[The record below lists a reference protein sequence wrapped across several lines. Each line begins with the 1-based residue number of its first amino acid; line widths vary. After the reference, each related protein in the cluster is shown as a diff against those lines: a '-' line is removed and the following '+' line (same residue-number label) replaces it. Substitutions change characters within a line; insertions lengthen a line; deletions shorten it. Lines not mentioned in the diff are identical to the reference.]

1 MTGNFSSHYM
11 SRNRIKP
18 WTEPSF
24 TIQASGRHAPCHP
37 DSGSMQK
44 IAKDVCKFTN
54 PKKVRRLSFENVP
67 EFRPSLMILY
77 LIIQI

>member
-24 TIQASGRHAPCHP
+24 TIKQAVITPCHP

-44 IAKDVCKFTN
+44 VAKDLCKFTN
-54 PKKVRRLSFENVP
+54 PKE
-67 EFRPSLMILY
+67 
-77 LIIQI
+77 